1 MQDRVP
7 PQNIEAEQSVLG
19 AMLIEKEAIPKVME
33 ILRDTDF
40 YREAHRVI
48 FNAMLELYKK
58 NEAVDMIT
66 VTEIL
71 KRDNKL
77 EDVGG
82 IAYVTS
88 LANAVPTAANVTYH
102 ASIIE
107 EKSILRQLVS
117 VSTQI
122 ASMGYEANDD
132 VKNIID
138 SAESKILEIS
148 NRKKTA
154 DFTPINE
161 IVLDSF
167 KSIEALMGN
176 KNGLTGLP
184 TGFEDLDNLTSG
196 LHGSD
201 FIILAAR
208 PSMGKTAFALNVVQ
222 NVAIRAAKKVG
233 GAPKT
238 VAFFSLEMSKEQL
251 VQRMLCAEAN
261 IDSQRLRI
269 GELRDEDWAMLI
281 NTADTLSS
289 ANIYIDDTAG
299 ITAMDMRSRA
309 RRLKAE
315 HGLDLIVV
323 DYLQLMQGSGKKNN
337 NGDRQQEVSE
347 ISRSLKALARE
358 LDVPVIAL
366 SQLSRS
372 VEARQVKRPMLS
384 DLRESGSL
392 EQDADIVAF
401 LYREDYYNPETEN
414 KNITELII
422 AKHRNGPV
430 DTVNLFFHKQY
441 TKFVGLSKRK
451 E

>member
-48 FNAMLELYKK
+48 FNAMLELYNK

-88 LANAVPTAANVTYH
+88 LANAVPTTANVTYH

-337 NGDRQQEVSE
+337 SGDRQQEVSE